1 MSNFILTKKTA
12 RLILLQRIQ
21 LSGPLQK
28 KIRKLFGRYLFTNF
42 ISKFFI
48 NTKTISKKYYELMV
62 NEFDTIKEYLNKNN
76 QSYLSIGGGLGGLE
90 LIINKNFK
98 DKNYYFIEK
107 NYVSKKIR
115 YGWDLKND
123 EGYNNLKLLN
133 SFLLKNGM
141 SSSKVN
147 IFNFDTDKLP
157 TNKFDI
163 VVSLFSLDYHYD
175 FNFYINYLKQ
185 NSHSNTKIIF
195 DTIRADYFLKIF
207 KNVKI
212 IKSDENII
220 HKSKRIVCSDFI

>member
-21 LSGPLQK
+21 FSGPLQK

-42 ISKFFI
+42 IAKFFV
-48 NTKTISKKYYELMV
+48 NSNTISKKYHESMV
-62 NEFDTIKEYLNKNN
+62 SEFHTIKKYLKKKN
-76 QSYLSIGGGLGGLE
+76 QLYLSIGGGLGGLE
-90 LIINKNFK
+90 LIINKTFK

-107 NYVSKKIR
+107 NYISKKII
-115 YGWDLKND
+115 YGWDVNNN

-133 SFLLKNGM
+133 SFLINNGM
-141 SSSKVN
+141 NSSKIN
-147 IFNFDTDKLP
+147 IFNFDTDTLP
-157 TNKFDI
+157 INKFDV
-163 VVSLFSLDYHYD
+163 VVSLFSLDYHYN
-175 FNFYINYLKQ
+175 FNFYIDYLKQ
-185 NSHSNTKIIF
+185 NSHPNTKIIF

>member
-1 MSNFILTKKTA
+1 MSNFILTKEIA

-42 ISKFFI
+42 IAKFFI
-48 NTKTISKKYYELMV
+48 NTNAISKKYYELMIS
-62 NEFDTIKEYLNKNN
+62 EFEIIKKYLDKKD
-76 QSYLSIGGGLGGLE
+76 QLYLSIGGGLGGLE

-107 NYVSKKIR
+107 NYISKKII
-115 YGWDLKND
+115 YGWDIKNN

-133 SFLLKNGM
+133 FFLINNGM
-141 SSSKVN
+141 NSSKIN

-157 TNKFDI
+157 SNKFD
-163 VVSLFSLDYHYD
+163 VVISLFSLDYHYD
-175 FNFYINYLKQ
+175 FNFYIDYLRQ
-185 NSHSNTKIIF
+185 NSHPNTKIIF

-207 KNVKI
+207 KNVEI
-212 IKSDENII
+212 IKSDKKII
-220 HKSKRIVCSDFI
+220 HKSKRIICSDFI

>member
-1 MSNFILTKKTA
+1 MSNFILTKETA

-21 LSGPLQK
+21 FSGPLQK

-42 ISKFFI
+42 IAKFFV
-48 NTKTISKKYYELMV
+48 NSNTISKKYHKSMV
-62 NEFDTIKEYLNKNN
+62 SEFHTIKKYLKNKN
-76 QSYLSIGGGLGGLE
+76 QLYLSIGGGLGGLE
-90 LIINKNFK
+90 LIINKTFK

-107 NYVSKKIR
+107 NYISKKII
-115 YGWDLKND
+115 YGWDVNNN

-133 SFLLKNGM
+133 SFLINNGM
-141 SSSKVN
+141 NSSKIN
-147 IFNFDTDKLP
+147 IFNFDTDTLP
-157 TNKFDI
+157 INKFDV
-163 VVSLFSLDYHYD
+163 VVSLFSLDYHYN
-175 FNFYINYLKQ
+175 FNFYIDYLKQ
-185 NSHSNTKIIF
+185 NSHPNTKIIF

>member
-1 MSNFILTKKTA
+1 MSNFILTKEIA

-42 ISKFFI
+42 IAKFFI
-48 NTKTISKKYYELMV
+48 NTNTISKKYYELMIS
-62 NEFDTIKEYLNKNN
+62 EFEIIKKYLDKKD
-76 QSYLSIGGGLGGLE
+76 QLYLSIGGGLGGLE

-107 NYVSKKIR
+107 NYISKKII
-115 YGWDLKND
+115 YGWDIKNN

-133 SFLLKNGM
+133 FFLTNNGM
-141 SSSKVN
+141 NSSKIN

-157 TNKFDI
+157 SNKFD
-163 VVSLFSLDYHYD
+163 VVISLFSLDYHYD
-175 FNFYINYLKQ
+175 FNFYIDYLRQ
-185 NSHSNTKIIF
+185 NSHPNTKIIF

-207 KNVKI
+207 KNVEI
-212 IKSDENII
+212 IKSDEKII
-220 HKSKRIVCSDFI
+220 HKSKRIICSDFI